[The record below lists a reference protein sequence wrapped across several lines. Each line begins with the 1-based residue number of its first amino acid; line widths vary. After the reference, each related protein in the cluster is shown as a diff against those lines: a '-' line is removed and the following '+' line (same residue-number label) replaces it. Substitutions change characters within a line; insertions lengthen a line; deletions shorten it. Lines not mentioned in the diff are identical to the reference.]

1 MKKVE
6 ALRINDQLKVL
17 AILKELK
24 IEAHFTVSY
33 AYLKYKDKASLNTH

>member
-6 ALRINDQLKVL
+6 ALRVNDQLKVNAL
-17 AILKELK
+17 LKELK

-33 AYLKYKDKASLNTH
+33 AYLKFKDKTSLNTH